1 MIKLYRPE
9 VSLGYS
15 RDQKSLILCEV
26 LHPIFILPKKFQ
38 VLNDSLL
45 YSL

>member
-1 MIKLYRPE
+1 MTNLYRPE

-26 LHPIFILPKKFQ
+26 LNPCFFLPKNFF
-38 VLNDSLL
+38 
-45 YSL
+45 